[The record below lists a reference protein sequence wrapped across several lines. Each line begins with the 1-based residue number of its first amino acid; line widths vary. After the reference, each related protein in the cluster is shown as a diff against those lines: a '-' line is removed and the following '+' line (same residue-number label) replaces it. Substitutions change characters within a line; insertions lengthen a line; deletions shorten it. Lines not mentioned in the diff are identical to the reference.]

1 MKRLKYILLA
11 FGAVLLLLG
20 IGVVGF
26 IATLSEASRS
36 DYLFCRQMS
45 EYTAAFDALN
55 QAIYAQ
61 LPVYPDAQLITITIA
76 GGDQYFWT
84 PSSRHL
90 HAHYISD
97 APYLQIQK
105 FFEQKMQ
112 MQNWQLIRKEAFE
125 GNTTYLYYQKQFT
138 CITLRINTWDENEVN
153 FISNISPTSEIP
165 ISTESTYEVRI
176 VHAQEAVPGAPTP
189 HPEGSSLIRCFIDD
203 P

>member
-112 MQNWQLIRKEAFE
+112 TQKLQLMIPSMKE
-125 GNTTYLYYQKQFT
+125 
-138 CITLRINTWDENEVN
+138 
-153 FISNISPTSEIP
+153 
-165 ISTESTYEVRI
+165 
-176 VHAQEAVPGAPTP
+176 
-189 HPEGSSLIRCFIDD
+189 
-203 P
+203 

>member
-1 MKRLKYILLA
+1 MKKIKYVLLV
-11 FGAVLLLLG
+11 FGVMLLLLG
-20 IGVVGF
+20 IGIVWS

-55 QAIYAQ
+55 QAVYEQFPA
-61 LPVYPDAQLITITIA
+61 YPDAQLITITIA

-97 APYLQIQK
+97 APYLQIQE
-105 FFEQKMQ
+105 FFEQEMQ
-112 MQNWQLIRKEAFE
+112 VQNWQLMNKEVFQR
-125 GNTTYLYYQKQFT
+125 GDSHLYYQKCFT
-138 CITLRINTWDENEVN
+138 CVTLYIETWDENKAS
-153 FISNISPTSEIP
+153 FISHISSTSEVP
-165 ISTESTYEVRI
+165 ISTKSTYEVRI

-189 HPEGSSLIRCFIDD
+189 HPEGSSLIECFVDE